1 MEKFL
6 ILLLPMLGFLRFAPP
21 IRPGSAEEG
30 GGPVSG
36 DGYLL
41 EAGTDFYLMES
52 GDFLLKE

>member
-30 GGPVSG
+30 GPSG
-36 DGYLL
+36 DAYLL
-41 EAGTDFYLMES
+41 EAGTDYYLMES

>member
-21 IRPGSAEEG
+21 IRPGSAVEG
-30 GGPVSG
+30 GGPSG

-41 EAGTDFYLMES
+41 ENGSNFYLLET